1 MPAYVLGSPLRV
13 LVQLPTSDQLIPR
26 AAQGRLAVAF
36 VRGSAAETPVTL
48 LGDDIFGLGLPTSN
62 SLSALNLAFIEGRHG
77 VLLDF
82 EDPTAT
88 VSAQAQAA
96 TFLAGP

>member
-1 MPAYVLGSPLRV
+1 M
-13 LVQLPTSDQLIPR
+13 
-26 AAQGRLAVAF
+26 
-36 VRGSAAETPVTL
+36 TL
-48 LGDDIFGLGLPTSN
+48 LGDDIVDLGLPTSN

-96 TFLAGP
+96 TFLVGP